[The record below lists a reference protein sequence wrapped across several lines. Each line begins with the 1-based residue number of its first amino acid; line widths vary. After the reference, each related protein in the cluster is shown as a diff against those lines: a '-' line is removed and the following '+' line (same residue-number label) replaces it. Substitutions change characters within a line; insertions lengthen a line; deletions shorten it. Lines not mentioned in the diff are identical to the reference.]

1 MRDLFYAVSAFLLVG
16 FAGLKLSLIAA
27 QGEAAPPK
35 AAPVRVIVGVEPRH
49 QVEIP
54 TVNREDVM
62 VYEGHDRD
70 QVTDWTA
77 ARGTDAGLEF
87 LVLVDDSSA
96 FSVDSQLGEIR
107 AFINEQPPATQI
119 GVGYM
124 HNGMVEMVQ
133 SFTQDHAAAAKS
145 LRLPMGAVAGAASP
159 YLSLIDLTKHW
170 PANSA
175 SLRREIL
182 LISSGI
188 DLYYGAGPEDPYVH
202 EAVQDLQRAGVVVFS
217 IYAPGGGHL
226 GHSYWRSNWGQN
238 FLSQVSEETGGES
251 YYFGFGPAV
260 SFAPYLNQ
268 LTQQLQRQYLLSFIP
283 KPQKKA
289 GMQRIRVTTE
299 LSNVDLVA
307 PDAVYVPALPEH

>member
-1 MRDLFYAVSAFLLVG
+1 M
-16 FAGLKLSLIAA
+16 
-27 QGEAAPPK
+27 
-35 AAPVRVIVGVEPRH
+35 
-49 QVEIP
+49 
-54 TVNREDVM
+54 
-62 VYEGHDRD
+62 HD
-70 QVTDWTA
+70 
-77 ARGTDAGLEF
+77 GT
-87 LVLVDDSSA
+87 
-96 FSVDSQLGEIR
+96 
-107 AFINEQPPATQI
+107 
-119 GVGYM
+119 
-124 HNGMVEMVQ
+124 VEMMQ

-145 LRLPMGAVAGAASP
+145 LRLPMGAAAGAASL
-159 YLSLIDLTKHW
+159 YFSLIDLMKHW

-175 SLRREIL
+175 SPRREIL

-188 DLYYGAGPEDPYVH
+188 DLYYGGGPEDPYVD

-226 GHSYWRSNWGQN
+226 GHSYWLSNWGQN

-268 LTQQLQRQYLLSFIP
+268 LARQLQRQYLLSFIP

-289 GMQRIRVTTE
+289 GIQKIRVTTE

-307 PDAVYVPALPEH
+307 PDKVYVPAWPEH